1 MNKNFNILNPF
12 DGEKPETF
20 KVDDYKA
27 GVRDFCDNSRSEKR
41 VYQIVILAAGQGTRM
56 GIDYPKALYELDYP
70 DGSSTLLS
78 NMLNGIESLK
88 KFIDV
93 SEIYLAVDQKA
104 SHHFKAKYSASKI
117 NIIELSKPDI
127 RGTAIS
133 INAVKRFL
141 NPKHETIVLWGDLAL
156 WRVSDLNMVL
166 NVQSLVDSCLA
177 FSTRL
182 MKDPYVAFL
191 RSADGKLS
199 SVVHGNETERYSGT
213 AEQDCL
219 SFVFTSN
226 ALAHLDDFISISSSK
241 GEVDFVHFIPYL
253 AAKGLDIIAIPIAEE
268 GTIFGLNTP
277 ERANQINQILRKLPL
292 NSYIKLFR
300 NLW

>member
-12 DGEKPETF
+12 GDEKLEEF

-27 GVRDFCDNSRSEKR
+27 AVRDFCDNSYSEKR

-56 GIDYPKALYELDYP
+56 GIDYPKVLYELDYP
-70 DGSSTLLS
+70 GGSSTLLS
-78 NMLNGIESLK
+78 NMLAGIESLK
-88 KFIDV
+88 KVIDV
-93 SEIYLAVDQKA
+93 SKIYLAVDQNA
-104 SHHFKAKYSASKI
+104 SHHFKAKYGASEI

-127 RGTAIS
+127 RGTAVS

-166 NVQSLVDSCLA
+166 NVQSFVCSCLA

-182 MKDPYVAFL
+182 IRDPYVAFL

-219 SFVFTSN
+219 SFVCTSE

-241 GEVDFVHFIPYL
+241 DEIDFVHFIPHL
-253 AAKGLDIIAIPIAEE
+253 AAKGLHVIAMPIAQE
-268 GTIFGLNTP
+268 GAIFGLNTP
-277 ERANQINQILRKLPL
+277 ERANQINRILRKLSL
-292 NSYIKLFR
+292 DAYIKLFR
-300 NLW
+300 NPW